1 MTGTAGGLEYHIP
14 KNRLETL
21 IDGIFA
27 IAMTLLVLT
36 INLPK
41 PSAEQAQ
48 AVLPDLVFGLFPQV
62 FLCII
67 AFLILA
73 VFWLGHHRQFHFVET
88 VDFGLLWINIFLL
101 IFIVLIPFSTDIA
114 GDYPDVAIAVLSF
127 HVNILIVGLLFW
139 VHWLHIAGSSHLQN
153 LFPDQATIRL
163 WMLQTAL
170 IPSVAL
176 CAILVS
182 FLNPP
187 RFPAGV
193 SLCTRTLLFPAPLP
207 FSMNREAEVSY
218 GTRPSPPAGDKRAA
232 GTKKG

>member
-1 MTGTAGGLEYHIP
+1 MTGTAGGPEYHIA

-48 AVLPDLVFGLFPQV
+48 AVLPDLVFGLFPQL

-88 VDFGLLWINIFLL
+88 VDPKLLWINIFLL

-127 HVNILIVGLLFW
+127 HINILIVGLLFW
-139 VHWLHIAGSSHLQN
+139 VHWLHIAGSSHLRN
-153 LFPDQATIRL
+153 LFPDKATIRL
-163 WMLQTAL
+163 GMLQTVL

-182 FLNPP
+182 FL
-187 RFPAGV
+187 
-193 SLCTRTLLFPAPLP
+193 
-207 FSMNREAEVSY
+207 
-218 GTRPSPPAGDKRAA
+218 SPPGSLLVYLFAPVPYYFLHRSQSQ
-232 GTKKG
+232 